1 MDNFIIVEDDLQN
14 GDTGELVKGVRIMVE
29 GKFKNLLDS
38 IIETSS
44 FNTYSEVIGYAI
56 TSGIT
61 EIISDLKSK
70 GSFNHFFLFEVYRCT
85 SLRKVRFSRQNN

>member
-70 GSFNHFFLFEVYRCT
+70 GS
-85 SLRKVRFSRQNN
+85 

>member
-1 MDNFIIVEDDLQN
+1 MDNFTIVEDDLQN

-29 GKFKNLLDS
+29 GTFKNLLDS
-38 IIETSS
+38 IIEKNSS
-44 FNTYSEVIGYAI
+44 FNNYSEVIGSAI

-70 GSFNHFFLFEVYRCT
+70 MKHT
-85 SLRKVRFSRQNN
+85 